1 MQWSYH
7 SAAETRFGFHR
18 LKSTAG
24 VQQGDPL
31 GPLLSSL
38 VIMEIMEDIGDI
50 PGITT
55 KFWYLDDGTSR
66 CARKQFPTYYKILL
80 TRGPSSA
87 FISTLTNSFK
97 SFVLL
102 ATNSVRRLIPECDE
116 STLLLMDLSC

>member
-66 CARKQFPTYYKILL
+66 CARKAVSNLL
-80 TRGPSSA
+80 QNLVDKGPK
-87 FISTLTNSFK
+87 FGIYINSNKF
-97 SFVLL
+97 L
-102 ATNSVRRLIPECDE
+102 
-116 STLLLMDLSC
+116 